1 MFLRSLK
8 EVRILFVYLFIYSV
22 LHTIN
27 NFGFIF
33 LNIIIISIF
42 HKKNQISIFLLEE
55 KKTMVREYHCW
66 NLQWNLQQTYKPI
79 KFMRQVGR

>member
-42 HKKNQISIFLLEE
+42 PQEKSNKYLFVRRKKD
-55 KKTMVREYHCW
+55 HG
-66 NLQWNLQQTYKPI
+66 P
-79 KFMRQVGR
+79 